1 MTKTILSLLIIGLV
15 IGCTTIPTIKSVA
28 GEYEIKNDR
37 FTTVLVYRTIFLEN
51 GVYKDFVDGRKT
63 GKEYM
68 WTISKEGRI
77 HIEWGDGS
85 IGVYRVN
92 RDGSITWIAEIDDEG
107 RKDLSKKHQRT
118 WKKIK

>member
-1 MTKTILSLLIIGLV
+1 MH
-15 IGCTTIPTIKSVA
+15 
-28 GEYEIKNDR
+28 Y
-37 FTTVLVYRTIFLEN
+37 FLASQE
-51 GVYKDFVDGRKT
+51 KK
-63 GKEYM
+63 M
-68 WTISKEGRI
+68 
-77 HIEWGDGS
+77 